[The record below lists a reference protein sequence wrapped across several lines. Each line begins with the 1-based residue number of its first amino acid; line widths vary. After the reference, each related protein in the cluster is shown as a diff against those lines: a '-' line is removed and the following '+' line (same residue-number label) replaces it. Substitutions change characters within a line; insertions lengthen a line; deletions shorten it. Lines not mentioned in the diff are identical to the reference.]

1 MPGTYSSCSHFCFP
15 GVRHWLYL
23 CSFFPFLF
31 HFQSQCYL
39 SHFYTSYDIFILML
53 MYIHKHNVYILFKQK
68 HAFLKGELKPEF
80 TVLYLTEIDG
90 LFVISKNAFY
100 LL

>member
-1 MPGTYSSCSHFCFP
+1 
-15 GVRHWLYL
+15 
-23 CSFFPFLF
+23 
-31 HFQSQCYL
+31 
-39 SHFYTSYDIFILML
+39 

>member
-1 MPGTYSSCSHFCFP
+1 
-15 GVRHWLYL
+15 
-23 CSFFPFLF
+23 
-31 HFQSQCYL
+31 
-39 SHFYTSYDIFILML
+39 ML

-100 LL
+100 LLWNYCTFIVEKLENRKKQKEEKI